1 MCSIYIILSN
11 FVIFSK
17 IKFIFIFFEDVFE
30 VILVFM
36 IVVDKI

>member
-11 FVIFSK
+11 FVTFSK